1 MRDRVLVTS
10 GQERFTLAACRSLD
24 ESGYSVS
31 VVADVRPAASHW
43 SRHCS
48 ARHVL
53 VDAKQNAE
61 GFVDGIADILRR
73 TPHAVMLPATDVA
86 LRAVSARRERL
97 EGLTRL
103 GLPPHDVVEAAT
115 DKVSLSAAG
124 RAAGLPTPDSVTC
137 RTDADGRS
145 AARELG
151 FPVVIKPIRTVFE
164 LGGALTYRNG
174 AYASDAEQLEELLG
188 RFGTPY
194 VIQRVQQGTVCSA
207 AGVRTGEGIVAFALA
222 RYIRT
227 FPPQAGNAAFAETM
241 DPPTGLRERI
251 DGLLGELGWTG
262 IWELEMIRADDG
274 RFYPIDFNPRLY
286 GSLVLA
292 TRAGA
297 PLATILCDWLLGKP
311 VSSAVAR
318 AGVRYRWEDADLRF
332 AVRRLRERRLLD
344 AAAALMPRRRVAHAY
359 FRWNDPAPIVAR
371 AVTLG
376 GAYLHNL
383 AARGRARSD
392 LSEPRRAA

>member
-1 MRDRVLVTS
+1 MTDRVLVTS
-10 GQERFTLAACRSLD
+10 GQERFSLAACRSLD
-24 ESGYSVS
+24 EAGYSVS
-31 VVADVRPAASHW
+31 VVADVTPAASHW

-53 VDAKQNAE
+53 IDARQNADL
-61 GFVDGIADILRR
+61 FVDGIAEILRR

-115 DKVSLSAAG
+115 DKFSLSAAG
-124 RAAGLPTPDSVTC
+124 RAAGLPTPDSIMCT
-137 RTDADGRS
+137 TGADGRD
-145 AARELG
+145 AGRELG
-151 FPVVIKPIRTVFE
+151 YPVVIKPIRTVFE
-164 LGGALTYRNG
+164 LGGVLIYRNG
-174 AYASDAEQLEELLG
+174 AYVSDARRLEELLG
-188 RFGTPY
+188 QFGTPY
-194 VIQRVQQGTVCSA
+194 LIQRVQRGTVWSA
-207 AGVRTGEGIVAFALA
+207 AGVRTDEGIVAFALA

-227 FPPQAGNAAFAETM
+227 FPPNAGNVAFAETE
-241 DPPTGLRERI
+241 DPPAGLRERI
-251 DGLLGELGWTG
+251 DGLLDKLGWTG
-262 IWELEMIRADDG
+262 IWELEMIRAGDG
-274 RFYPIDFNPRLY
+274 SFYPIDFNPRLY

-311 VSSAVAR
+311 VASAVAR

-344 AAAALMPRRRVAHAY
+344 AAAALMPPRRVAHAY
-359 FRWNDPAPIVAR
+359 LRWNDPAPIVAR
-371 AVTLG
+371 GVTLG

-383 AARGRARSD
+383 AARGRARPD
-392 LSEPRRAA
+392 LSEPRRAT